1 MKRGI
6 HDVLILMVN
15 DYFVLC
21 LIHRGCDR
29 PGADGL
35 DTGDGGDEVDW

>member
-1 MKRGI
+1 MKRRI
-6 HDVLILMVN
+6 HAVLILMVN

-21 LIHRGCDR
+21 IHRGCDG